1 MLVPAPARG
10 AGPVENRLPDGG
22 RMGLADCHNVADF
35 RRVARRR
42 LPLPIWHYLE
52 GGADDEWTLAW
63 NTQAFTRYE
72 LVPKVLV
79 DVTEL
84 DTRTRVLGAELAA
97 PLILSP
103 TGMSRLFHHER
114 ELAVARAAG
123 RHDLMYGL
131 STVATATIEEVAA
144 ASAGPKLFQVY
155 VAKDRGL
162 VRELVERARAA
173 GYTALCVTVDTAVG
187 GNRERDLRT
196 GMALPPR
203 FTARS
208 LLSFALHPGWS
219 LRAIGDPHFRLAN
232 LAHRA
237 ELKVD
242 QKEGIAAYLDSQLDR
257 SFSWKDA
264 EWMADL
270 WGGPFA
276 IKGVMHPD
284 DVRRAIDHGASAVML
299 SNHGGRQLDG
309 APAPVEMVE
318 AAREVAGGRLE
329 IIVDGGI
336 RRGSHV
342 VKALALGADA
352 VSIGRPYLY
361 ALAAYGEAG
370 VDRLLDLLLAEIRRT
385 MALCG
390 ARHVGEIDRSLIRRP
405 A

>member
-1 MLVPAPARG
+1 MGIAR
-10 AGPVENRLPDGG
+10 
-22 RMGLADCHNVADF
+22 CHNVADF
-35 RRVARRR
+35 RRIARRR

-52 GGADDEWTLAW
+52 GGADDEWTLHR
-63 NTQAFTRYE
+63 NTEAFQRYQ
-72 LVPKVLV
+72 LVPRVLV
-79 DVTEL
+79 DVTEVH
-84 DTRTRVLGAELAA
+84 TKTRVLGTDVAA
-97 PLILSP
+97 PILLSP

-114 ELAVARAAG
+114 ELAVARSAA
-123 RHDLMYGL
+123 RHGLLYGL
-131 STVATATIEEVAA
+131 STVSTASIEEVAA
-144 ASAGPKLFQVY
+144 VGPGPRLFQVY

-162 VRELVERARAA
+162 VRELVERARMA
-173 GYTALCVTVDTAVG
+173 GYDALCVTVDTAMG

-203 FTARS
+203 FTARA

-232 LAHRA
+232 IAHRK
-237 ELKVD
+237 ELKAD

-284 DVRRAIDHGASAVML
+284 DVRRAADHGATAVML

-318 AAREVAGGRLE
+318 DARNAVGDKLE

-336 RRGSHV
+336 RRGTHV
-342 VKALALGADA
+342 AKALALGADA

-361 ALAAYGEAG
+361 ALAAGGEQG
-370 VDRLLDLLLAEIRRT
+370 VDRLLGLLVAEFRRT
-385 MALCG
+385 MALLG
-390 ARHVGEIDRSLIRRP
+390 VTHIDQIDGSLIRRTT
-405 A
+405 

>member
-1 MLVPAPARG
+1 MGIAR
-10 AGPVENRLPDGG
+10 
-22 RMGLADCHNVADF
+22 CHNVADF
-35 RRVARRR
+35 RRIARRR

-52 GGADDEWTLAW
+52 GGADDEWTLRW
-63 NTQAFTRYE
+63 NTDAFQRYQ
-72 LVPKVLV
+72 LIPRVLV
-79 DVTEL
+79 DVTEVH
-84 DTRTRVLGAELAA
+84 TEVRVLGADVAA
-97 PLILSP
+97 PILLSP
-103 TGMSRLFHHER
+103 TGMSRLFHHGR
-114 ELAVARAAG
+114 ELAVARAAA
-123 RHDLMYGL
+123 RHGLLYGL
-131 STVATATIEEVAA
+131 STVSTASIEEVAA
-144 ASAGPKLFQVY
+144 VGPGPRLFQVY

-162 VRELVERARAA
+162 VRELVERARAV
-173 GYTALCVTVDTAVG
+173 GYDALCVTVDTAMG

-232 LAHRA
+232 IAHRK
-237 ELKVD
+237 ELKAD

-284 DVRRAIDHGASAVML
+284 DVRRAVDHGATAVML

-318 AAREVAGGRLE
+318 AARDAVGDKLE
-329 IIVDGGI
+329 IIVDGGV
-336 RRGSHV
+336 RRGTHV
-342 VKALALGADA
+342 AKALALGADA

-361 ALAAYGEAG
+361 ALAAGGERG
-370 VDRLLDLLLAEIRRT
+370 VDRLLDLLMTEFRRT
-385 MALCG
+385 MALLG
-390 ARHVGEIDRSLIRRP
+390 VTRVGQIDDSLIRRVG
-405 A
+405 